1 LAPQALLNAENGR
14 RSILSSFPP
23 VLCAERRESSGR
35 NFDCNSKRKSGRLA
49 RANERMVEYRGLR
62 KDANLPLQSLGSEKI
77 FKGAVFDIERDR
89 LRDANGTEIIREV
102 IRHPGGAGALPLFD
116 DGRVA
121 LVKQYR
127 HPARRELL
135 EIPAGRI
142 EDGETPEMCAA
153 REVEQEIGFRAGRI
167 EKLME
172 FYSTPGFCEEK
183 LHVYLATALIPTSQA
198 LDHDELIEVVYLPF
212 TEAVKMAEC
221 GEIEDSKTIIGL
233 LLAARRFLPI

>member
-1 LAPQALLNAENGR
+1 
-14 RSILSSFPP
+14 
-23 VLCAERRESSGR
+23 
-35 NFDCNSKRKSGRLA
+35 
-49 RANERMVEYRGLR
+49 
-62 KDANLPLQSLGSEKI
+62 LPLHLLGSEKI
-77 FKGAVFDIERDR
+77 FKGAVFDVERDR
-89 LRDANGTEIIREV
+89 LREENGIEIIREV
-102 IRHPGGAGALPLFD
+102 VRHPGGAGALPLFD

-142 EDGETPEMCAA
+142 EDGETPEICAT

-167 EKLME
+167 EKLAE
-172 FYSTPGFCEEK
+172 FYSTPGFCEER
-183 LHVYLATALIPTSQA
+183 LYVYLATSLTPSSQA
-198 LDHDELIEVVYLPF
+198 LDHDELIEIVYLPF

-233 LLAARRFLPI
+233 LLAAKKFLPV